1 MGVGEKRILQDIRKT
16 SERSKLITNKD
27 IQNIK
32 RDFGITMPTKGSL
45 IERDEFSVHSW
56 VQEMANDEKN
66 PVLFYKRQDDE
77 HSHIDK
83 QDFMLILMTE
93 FQKNMLLR
101 FGADRVCV
109 DSTHGISGY
118 DFELVTVLVIDKYEE
133 GTQVAFCIISSVNI
147 QTLTYIF

>member
-16 SERSKLITNKD
+16 SKRSKLITNKD

-32 RDFGITMPTKGSL
+32 RDFGITMATKGSV
-45 IERDEFSVHSW
+45 IESDEYSVYSW

-66 PVLFYKRQDDE
+66 PVLFRKRQDEE

-93 FQKNMLLR
+93 FQRNMLLR

-109 DSTHGISGY
+109 DSTHGISSHY
-118 DFELVTVLVIDKYEE
+118 FELVTDLVTDKYEE
-133 GTQVAFCIISSVNI
+133 
-147 QTLTYIF
+147 